1 MCFNIIFLKRE
12 MDEKK
17 MNNQNVID
25 AVKQKLVDKGIPN
38 GFALFINE
46 KQFPRR
52 QTEITK
58 IIGGSLIKQL
68 IPYNSRH
75 SLTRKQ
81 TQQLASIL

>member
-1 MCFNIIFLKRE
+1 

-38 GFALFINE
+38 GFTLFINE

-52 QTEITK
+52 
-58 IIGGSLIKQL
+58 
-68 IPYNSRH
+68 
-75 SLTRKQ
+75 
-81 TQQLASIL
+81 